1 MSQYTLCT
9 FLWFQVLPS
18 LRMRVK
24 HFQKPHLDRLAMIS
38 FKASITGPSLAAQS
52 VGGLYNADR
61 EKPTILQA
69 LARESWWSVTSD
81 SIAARLAVG
90 VRTFGIKHP

>member
-1 MSQYTLCT
+1 
-9 FLWFQVLPS
+9 
-18 LRMRVK
+18 
-24 HFQKPHLDRLAMIS
+24 
-38 FKASITGPSLAAQS
+38 
-52 VGGLYNADR
+52 LYNADR

>member
-1 MSQYTLCT
+1 

-24 HFQKPHLDRLAMIS
+24 HFQKPQRGHCSMIS
-38 FKASITGPSLAAQS
+38 FKASITGVSLDAQS
-52 VGGLYNADR
+52 VLGLYNADR

-69 LARESWWSVTSD
+69 LDRESWWSATND
-81 SIAARLAVG
+81 SITARLAVG
-90 VRTFGIKHP
+90 VRTFALGRP